1 MLPMNEAHARHLL
14 DISPLPTMLLDRH
27 LVITYANRAACA
39 LFGETIVGTS
49 ITKFTSP
56 APLPRI
62 LFESTGVN
70 LNVEQGAEISQFID
84 VAGVTF
90 TATVIQEKISGDELV
105 IYVRNISQPVDYWG
119 KLHRQKNTED
129 ALTRST
135 LLQHGDF
142 QSALREIAA
151 RSAETLMVERVN
163 IWLIEDGFSALRSI
177 MNYDRETDQV
187 LDNVILSREDLP
199 QYFQLLQSEDIIVT
213 IDSENDEQTSE
224 LADGY
229 IRKFGIKSMLDVPVR
244 VAGRMVG
251 LICFEEL
258 NRMRDWDVSEQKFA
272 LTIAQLLAQALET
285 HRRTEAQLKLEKALA
300 EKQLLL
306 REVNHRVRNN
316 FNLISD
322 MIRLKKGDARD
333 EHHAR
338 LFDDLQARIA
348 SLNQLHRQLYQS
360 DTISQI
366 NFRNFLIDM
375 AGSMKHLAFREDAV
389 LTTQID
395 HCQLPLSKAMLC
407 AVIINELMLNSAQ
420 HAFSPDQKPFTLLKL
435 DKRGNTVTVIVKDNG
450 TWQPAGNAEGS
461 GLKLVNELS
470 ERLSAKLE
478 MKTTEGTEF
487 TLTFDI

>member
-1 MLPMNEAHARHLL
+1 MNEAHARHLL
-14 DISPLPTMLLDRH
+14 DISPLPTMLLDKH
-27 LVITYANRAACA
+27 LVIHYANHAAKE
-39 LFGETIVGTS
+39 LFGDTVAGLS

-70 LNVEQGAEISQFID
+70 LNVERGADIRQFINA
-84 VAGVTF
+84 AGNTF
-90 TATVIQEKISGDELV
+90 TASVIQEMISENEMV
-105 IYVRNISQPVDYWG
+105 MYVRNISEPVDYWG
-119 KLHRQKNTED
+119 KLHRQKDTED

-135 LLQHGDF
+135 LLQNGDF
-142 QSALREIAA
+142 QSALHEIAA
-151 RSAETLMVERVN
+151 RSAETLSVERVN
-163 IWLIEDGFSALRSI
+163 IWLIEDGFSAIRSI
-177 MNYDRETDQV
+177 MNYDRETNQA
-187 LDNVILSREDLP
+187 LENVILSREDLP

-213 IDSENDEQTSE
+213 IDSANDEQTSE
-224 LADGY
+224 LAEGY

-244 VAGRMVG
+244 VAGQMVG

-258 NRMRDWDVSEQKFA
+258 NRMRFWDVSEQKFA

-285 HRRTEAQLKLEKALA
+285 HRRREAQLKLEEALA

-306 REVNHRVRNN
+306 REVNHRVRNS

-322 MIRLKKGDARD
+322 MIRLKKADARD
-333 EHHAR
+333 EYHTR

-395 HCQLPLSKAMLC
+395 HCQLPLNKAMLC

-420 HAFSPDQKPFTLLKL
+420 HAFSADQKPFTVLKL
-435 DKRGNTVTVIVKDNG
+435 DKRGNSITVTVKDNG
-450 TWQPAGNAEGS
+450 IWQPAAFAEGT

-478 MKTTEGTEF
+478 MKTNEGTEF

>member
-1 MLPMNEAHARHLL
+1 MTEALSRHLL
-14 DISPLPTMLLDRH
+14 DFSPLPTLLLDQG
-27 LVITYANRAACA
+27 LVICYANKAARE
-39 LFGETIVGTS
+39 LLGEEIIGLS
-49 ITKFTSP
+49 FHQFTSP
-56 APLPRI
+56 MPLPRI
-62 LFESTGVN
+62 LFESTGAN
-70 LNVEQGAEISQFID
+70 LNVDEGAEIRQLCRLNGT
-84 VAGVTF
+84 VF
-90 TATVIQEKISGDELV
+90 TASVIQEKISENEMALF
-105 IYVRNISQPVDYWG
+105 VRNISQPVDYWG

-135 LLQHGDF
+135 LLQNGDF

-151 RSAETLMVERVN
+151 RSADTLRVERVN
-163 IWLIEDGFSALRSI
+163 IWLIEDHFSAIRSI

-199 QYFQLLQSEDIIVT
+199 QYFQLLESEDIIVT
-213 IDSENDEQTSE
+213 VDSENDQQTSE
-224 LADGY
+224 LAEGY
-229 IRKFGIKSMLDVPVR
+229 IRKFNIKSMLDVPVR

-258 NRMRDWDVSEQKFA
+258 TRMRYWDVSEQKFA

-285 HRRTEAQLKLEKALA
+285 HRRREAQQKLEETLA

-333 EHHAR
+333 EYHAQ

-360 DTISQI
+360 DSISQI

-395 HCQLPLSKAMLC
+395 HCELPLGKAMLC

-420 HAFSPDQKPFTLLKL
+420 HAFSPDQRPFTLLKL
-435 DKRGNTVTVIVKDNG
+435 DKRGNNITVTVKDNG
-450 TWQPAGNAEGS
+450 TWQADNTTQGT

-470 ERLSAKLE
+470 QRLSAKLE
-478 MKTTEGTEF
+478 MKTHEGTEF